1 MQPIIQPT
9 AKQKLIEDLHRILYM
24 VPFHSAPDNWDLVTG
39 MAKVLLNHHNV
50 HFKDVQ
56 DMPYSEYWTIDTEA
70 HFYLSACPGPVPS
83 LTSFEYMC
91 NLYMEWDMWEATH
104 SLEGVLPDLHKAV
117 KGLLGLTCVVE
128 DEPSYGAILMVD
140 KADENTIIVSPVK
153 KDAA

>member
-9 AKQKLIEDLHRILYM
+9 PKQKLIEDLYRILYM

-56 DMPYSEYWTIDTEA
+56 DMPDSEYWRIDTEE
-70 HFYLSACPGPVPS
+70 HFYLSACPGSVPS
-83 LTSFEYMC
+83 LTQFEYLC
-91 NLYMEWDMWEATH
+91 NECMEWDMWEATH
-104 SLEGVLPDLHKAV
+104 SLEGALPDLHKAV

-128 DEPSYGAILMVD
+128 PEPSYGAIMMAKMDDSV
-140 KADENTIIVSPVK
+140 IIVEPV